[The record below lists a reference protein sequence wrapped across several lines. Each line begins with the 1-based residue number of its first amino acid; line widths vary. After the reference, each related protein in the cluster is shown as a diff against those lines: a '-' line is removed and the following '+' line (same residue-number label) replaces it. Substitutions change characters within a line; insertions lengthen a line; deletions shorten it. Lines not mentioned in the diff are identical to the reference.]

1 MYYFLNNKQNMII
14 DYNINFIIKKK
25 LGIIATISNYCC

>member
-14 DYNINFIIKKK
+14 DYNINFIIIKK
-25 LGIIATISNYCC
+25 IRHNSHN